1 MHPTKRRRAAL
12 VVVLITGTISIANAR
27 RPSSTASEASTASTA
42 SPLPAQ
48 AKPQSAKPQPVA
60 PAASP
65 SASPSWTQWR
75 GPQRDGHTA
84 VTPPALFSAAPAN
97 VWKVDVGLGHSSPLV
112 ADGRVYL
119 HTRQGEQETV
129 AAFDLASGKTLWTQ
143 RYPAPLKVD
152 SAASSHG
159 PGPKSTPTLANGKL
173 YTFGLGGI
181 LSCFDAATGAV
192 KWRKSYEKEFP
203 GTNPIYG
210 AAMSPLVDNGLLIAH
225 VGGENNGAL
234 RAFDLE
240 TGATK
245 WSWTEDGPG
254 YASPVAIDAGG
265 TRQIITQ
272 TQKHIVGVA
281 LATGQTLWKVPFTTA
296 YDQNAVTPV
305 VYKDLVI
312 FSGENKGTA
321 ALRITKQG
329 AAWQAVEVWK
339 NPDISMYMS
348 SPVLVGD
355 TLYGLSH
362 RNKGMFFALDAATGK
377 TRWTSPP
384 RQAENAAI
392 IAAGPL
398 LFMLTSEAKLIV
410 AEASPA
416 AFKPVRTFEVATSAT
431 WAHPVVLGDRVLIK
445 DVQSLALVKIGA

>member
-1 MHPTKRRRAAL
+1 M
-12 VVVLITGTISIANAR
+12 
-27 RPSSTASEASTASTA
+27 
-42 SPLPAQ
+42 
-48 AKPQSAKPQPVA
+48 
-60 PAASP
+60 
-65 SASPSWTQWR
+65 
-75 GPQRDGHTA
+75 
-84 VTPPALFSAAPAN
+84 
-97 VWKVDVGLGHSSPLV
+97 GLGHSSPLV

-129 AAFDLASGKTLWTQ
+129 AAFDLATGKTLWTQ
-143 RYPAPLKVD
+143 RYAAPLKVD

-210 AAMSPLVDNGLLIAH
+210 TAMSPLVDNGLLIAH

-245 WSWTEDGPG
+245 WNWTEDGPG

-265 TRQIITQ
+265 TRQIVTQ
-272 TQKHIVGVA
+272 TQKHLVGVA
-281 LATGQTLWKVPFTTA
+281 QATGQTLWKVPFTTA
-296 YDQNAVTPV
+296 YDQNSVTPV
-305 VYKDLVI
+305 VYKDTVI

-329 AAWQAVEVWK
+329 AAWQAVEVWR
-339 NPDISMYMS
+339 NPEISMYMS

-392 IAAGPL
+392 ISAGPF

-416 AFKPVRTFEVATSAT
+416 AFKPVRTFEVASSAT

-445 DVQSLALVKIGA
+445 DVQSLALVKIGG

>member
-1 MHPTKRRRAAL
+1 MQLTKRTRAAL
-12 VVVLITGTISIANAR
+12 AAAVVLSAASAITYAER
-27 RPSSTASEASTASTA
+27 R
-42 SPLPAQ
+42 PAQ
-48 AKPQSAKPQPVA
+48 AKPQAAA
-60 PAASP
+60 PAPAPTSVTAS
-65 SASPSWTQWR
+65 ASWTQWR
-75 GPQRDGHTA
+75 GPQRDGHID
-84 VTPPALFSAAPAN
+84 VTPPASFAAAPAN

-112 ADGRVYL
+112 AAGRVYL
-119 HTRQGEQETV
+119 HTRQGDQETV

-143 RYPAPLKVD
+143 RYPAPLKID
-152 SAASSHG
+152 PAASSHG
-159 PGPKSTPTLANGKL
+159 PGPKSTPMLANGKL

-210 AAMSPLVDNGLLIAH
+210 TAMSPLAENGLLIAH

-234 RAFDLE
+234 RAFDPE

-254 YASPVAIDAGG
+254 YSSPVVIDAGG
-265 TRQIITQ
+265 TRQIVTQ
-272 TQKHIVGVA
+272 TQKFIVGVA
-281 LATGQTLWKVPFTTA
+281 PATGQTLWKMPFTTA

-339 NPDISMYMS
+339 NPEISMYMS

-392 IAAGPL
+392 ISAGPF

-416 AFKPVRTFEVATSAT
+416 AFKPVRTWEVASSAT

-445 DVQSLALVKIGA
+445 DVQSLALVKIGG

>member
-1 MHPTKRRRAAL
+1 MPNTKRKRAVF
-12 VVVLITGTISIANAR
+12 VVILAAGAISIANAR
-27 RPSSTASEASTASTA
+27 RSPSPSPVPST
-42 SPLPAQ
+42 LPSQ
-48 AKPQSAKPQPVA
+48 AKPQA
-60 PAASP
+60 AAS
-65 SASPSWTQWR
+65 SSTSPSWTQWR

-84 VTPPALFSAAPAN
+84 VTPPASFANAPAN
-97 VWKVDVGLGHSSPLV
+97 IWKIDVGVGHSSPLV

-119 HTRQGEQETV
+119 HTRQGDQETV
-129 AAFDLASGKTLWTQ
+129 AAFDLASGKTLWSQ

-152 SAASSHG
+152 PAASSHG
-159 PGPKSTPTLANGKL
+159 PGPKSTPTLSNGKL

-225 VGGENNGAL
+225 IGGENNGAL

-245 WSWTEDGPG
+245 WNWTEDGPS
-254 YASPVAIDAGG
+254 YASAIAIDAGG

-281 LATGQTLWKVPFTTA
+281 QATGPTLWKVPFTTA

-312 FSGENKGTA
+312 VSGENKGTF
-321 ALRITKQG
+321 ALRVTKQG
-329 AAWQAVEVWK
+329 AAWQAVEAWK
-339 NPDISMYMS
+339 NPEISMYMS

-384 RQAENAAI
+384 RQGDNAAI
-392 IAAGPL
+392 ISAGQV
-398 LFMLTSEAKLIV
+398 LFMLTSEGKLIV

-416 AFKPVRTFEVATSAT
+416 AFKPVRTWEVASSAT

-445 DVQSLALVKIGA
+445 DQQSLALVKIGS

>member
-1 MHPTKRRRAAL
+1 MPTMPTSSKRRRAVL
-12 VVVLITGTISIANAR
+12 VVVIATGAITFANAR
-27 RPSSTASEASTASTA
+27 RSPTTTA
-42 SPLPAQ
+42 PAQ
-48 AKPQSAKPQPVA
+48 PKPQTPASAPAVA
-60 PAASP
+60 PTSI
-65 SASPSWTQWR
+65 SASPSWPQWR
-75 GPQRDGHTA
+75 GPQRDGHAA
-84 VTPPALFSAAPAN
+84 VTPPAAFATAPAN
-97 VWKVDVGLGHSSPLV
+97 VWKIDVGVGHSSPLV
-112 ADGRVYL
+112 ADGRIYL
-119 HTRQGEQETV
+119 HTRQGDQETV
-129 AAFDLASGKTLWTQ
+129 AAFDLTSGKTLWTQ
-143 RYPAPLKVD
+143 RYAAPLKVD

-159 PGPKSTPTLANGKL
+159 PGPKSTPTLAGGKL

-192 KWRKSYEKEFP
+192 KWRKSYDKEFP

-210 AAMSPLVDNGLLIAH
+210 AAMSPLVDNGLLIALI
-225 VGGENNGAL
+225 GGENNGAL

-245 WSWTEDGPG
+245 WNWTEDGPG
-254 YASPVAIDAGG
+254 YASPIAIDLGG
-265 TRQIITQ
+265 TRQIVTQ

-281 LATGQTLWKVPFTTA
+281 EATGQTLWKMPFTTA

-305 VYKDLVI
+305 VYKDLLI
-312 FSGENKGTA
+312 ISGENKGTT
-321 ALRITKQG
+321 ALRVTKQG
-329 AAWQAVEVWK
+329 AAWQAVEAWK
-339 NPDISMYMS
+339 NPEISMYMS

-392 IAAGPL
+392 ISAGQF

-410 AEASPA
+410 AEASPT
-416 AFKPVRTFEVATSAT
+416 AFKPIRTFDGIATSAT